1 MVVSDEKKS
10 TVNPWAGGKP
20 PPRLAGTNTGVFADH
35 LDYVHH
41 SLMRLGVPASEVED
55 LTHEVF
61 LVFHR
66 RRDTLDCKLPLRPW
80 LFGVAY
86 RISLAA
92 ARRRRREMPTSE
104 GEIEALASVPS
115 TASDASDSR
124 ALVQRAL
131 ERLPLPARAVLVMH
145 EIDGVPM
152 REVARA
158 MSIPLFTAY
167 SRMRVAKRGFE
178 AAVRELL
185 EGGTP

>member
-1 MVVSDEKKS
+1 MTKEKAQRA
-10 TVNPWAGGKP
+10 PGWAA
-20 PPRLAGTNTGVFADH
+20 RH
-35 LDYVHH
+35 
-41 SLMRLGVPASEVED
+41 R
-55 LTHEVF
+55 
-61 LVFHR
+61 HR
-66 RRDTLDCKLPLRPW
+66 RALVCHRRSDTIDRGLPLRPW

-92 ARRRRREMPTSE
+92 ARRRRRELPTSE
-104 GEIEALASVPS
+104 GEIEALANVPS
-115 TASDASDSR
+115 TVSDASDSR

-185 EGGTP
+185 DGGAP